1 MDYEIQEVPEGTYA
15 VIKRTVAFSDVPNVM
30 PELMGKVQSWADTVP
45 HGLHMCISSTTADGR
60 LNIAPGVEVER
71 DSVEPPE
78 GFNLVTRPAQRSAVH
93 LYVGPYEGLPQV
105 YQEFYDQL
113 LRDGHTAQGEPI
125 EIYEKH
131 DPVPETRIVWP
142 ITSESSA

>member
-1 MDYEIQEVPEGTYA
+1 MDYEIQEVPEATYA
-15 VIKRTVAFSDVPNVM
+15 VIKRTVAFSDVANVM
-30 PELMGKVQSWADTVP
+30 PELMGEVQSWADTVP
-45 HGLHMCISSTTADGR
+45 HGLQMCISSTTGDGQ
-60 LNIAPGVEVER
+60 LNIAPGVEVEMG
-71 DSVEPPE
+71 SVAPPE

-93 LYVGPYEGLPQV
+93 LYVGPYKGLPQV

-125 EIYEKH
+125 EVYEKH

-142 ITSESSA
+142 ITSQSSA

>member
-45 HGLHMCISSTTADGR
+45 HGVHMCISSMTPNGQ
-60 LNIAPGVEVER
+60 LNIAPGVEVAPR
-71 DSVEPPE
+71 SVEPPE
-78 GFNLVTRPAQRSAVH
+78 GFELVTRPAQRSAVH
-93 LYVGPYEGLPQV
+93 LYVGPYEGLPGV
-105 YQEFYDQL
+105 FQEFYDQL
-113 LRDGHTAQGEPI
+113 QRDGYMEKGEPI

-131 DPVPETRIVWP
+131 EPVPETRIIWP
-142 ITSESSA
+142 IN